1 MIETKR
7 FTLNS
12 VMNFY
17 YGILDDG
24 KEIGSLANICDL
36 LNELHEENQLL
47 HKINEDAIDFMYD
60 NFDLNI
66 MFTDRELND
75 VCNEM
80 GWELSEKGIKINQ
93 LEKENE
99 QLKSDNQE
107 LKQDNDIK
115 FWKHECIKEANAN
128 SVLLFELGKAIDG
141 GYEVS
146 DKFKDFMNDLNKSIE
161 NEKKKLERFGLND

>member
-1 MIETKR
+1 MTENKR
-7 FTLNS
+7 FEINPSAMYNNKYVIHDSKKEYTFPVLDSTLNY
-12 VMNFY
+12 MFC
-17 YGILDDG
+17 
-24 KEIGSLANICDL
+24 KA
-36 LNELHEENQLL
+36 LNELHDENEKLKIFLKAVNEEL
-47 HKINEDAIDFMYD
+47 
-60 NFDLNI
+60 DLANRDCDI
-66 MFTDRELND
+66 
-75 VCNEM
+75 
-80 GWELSEKGIKINQ
+80 
-93 LEKENE
+93 LEEENE

>member
-1 MIETKR
+1 MKAVNEE
-7 FTLNS
+7 
-12 VMNFY
+12 
-17 YGILDDG
+17 LD
-24 KEIGSLANICDL
+24 LANRDCDIL
-36 LNELHEENQLL
+36 EE
-47 HKINEDAIDFMYD
+47 
-60 NFDLNI
+60 
-66 MFTDRELND
+66 
-75 VCNEM
+75 
-80 GWELSEKGIKINQ
+80 
-93 LEKENE
+93 ENE

>member
-1 MIETKR
+1 MTENKR
-7 FTLNS
+7 FLIDDAGELIDLENHK
-12 VMNFY
+12 FID
-17 YGILDDG
+17 YGYECC
-24 KEIGSLANICDL
+24 KL
-36 LNELHEENQLL
+36 LNELNDENKKLKIFLKAVNEEL
-47 HKINEDAIDFMYD
+47 
-60 NFDLNI
+60 DLANRDCDI
-66 MFTDRELND
+66 
-75 VCNEM
+75 
-80 GWELSEKGIKINQ
+80 
-93 LEKENE
+93 LEEEYE

-161 NEKKKLERFGLND
+161 NEKKKLKRSGLND